1 MHREAQAPDDAPTAA
16 SSTRLAR
23 TAGKAKS
30 TRQQSRRIETWQ
42 GKKPAPT
49 DLAGILQRAGDVAG
63 TALGSLLTRSALGF
77 AIWDTDLRCIWVN
90 DALEKYDGVPR
101 EQRLGRR
108 PGTALPGDAGVLES
122 AMREVLATGISDFP
136 AASTA
141 HPIMERAGGNRAFSV
156 CAIRLDDAEGQ
167 RGVCQVVLEVT
178 GRRWAEDR
186 LALVSEAGARI
197 GTTLDVMHTA
207 QELADFTVPLLAD
220 YVTVDLT

>member
-1 MHREAQAPDDAPTAA
+1 MA
-16 SSTRLAR
+16 
-23 TAGKAKS
+23 
-30 TRQQSRRIETWQ
+30 

-122 AMREVLATGISDFP
+122 AMREVLATGISDFGREYR
-136 AASTA
+136 A
-141 HPIMERAGGNRAFSV
+141 PIMERAGGNRAFSV
-156 CAIRLDDAEGQ
+156 CAIRLDDAEG
-167 RGVCQVVLEVT
+167 RTLGVCAKWSLRSPADGGPRT
-178 GRRWAEDR
+178 AWPSSARPAPASAPRSTSCTRRRNWPTSPCR
-186 LALVSEAGARI
+186 CSP
-197 GTTLDVMHTA
+197 TT
-207 QELADFTVPLLAD
+207 
-220 YVTVDLT
+220 